1 MSFFEFFEEVEKEF
15 FDYLEYLEANNL
27 EYDENGN
34 IVEKGSSLTLKPRN
48 NSGKNE
54 SDNSNSG
61 SNWSR

>member
-34 IVEKGSSLTLKPRN
+34 IVEKGLSLTLKPRN

-54 SDNSNSG
+54 
-61 SNWSR
+61 